1 MKHNCHTKSSGTLQ
15 NRAVFRDGSFCF
27 PPSVEPETI
36 TTGIKGKGM
45 KTQTWHTGNYR
56 AKLANAFVRTARSS
70 LAVSEKIILA
80 GGLRYFS
87 RKPCLTEGICR
98 RALVVHGL
106 PKPEYSQ
113 LKKIKRHEPS
123 ICNKRTAPMR
133 MPMPVTR
140 RKRTVEPEPAVK
152 FPPRGTTGPVHIST
166 LLNPILE
173 ISRHPDRNRLLA
185 KLFSEE

>member
-1 MKHNCHTKSSGTLQ
+1 MKQNCHTKSVGTLQ
-15 NRAVFRDGSFCF
+15 NRAVLRGGSFCF
-27 PPSVEPETI
+27 PPFVEPETR

-70 LAVSEKIILA
+70 LAVSEKIILTA
-80 GGLRYFS
+80 LRYFS

-113 LKKIKRHEPS
+113 LKK
-123 ICNKRTAPMR
+123 
-133 MPMPVTR
+133 
-140 RKRTVEPEPAVK
+140 
-152 FPPRGTTGPVHIST
+152 
-166 LLNPILE
+166 
-173 ISRHPDRNRLLA
+173 
-185 KLFSEE
+185 